1 MTGSR
6 YRVMTPG
13 NMTCYSAEGA
23 SYSRTNQGGDP
34 FRLGGG
40 EQSCSTRCLSV
51 GPRGFRTDLRKLDP
65 VPAVHPAM
73 LRVISTLE
81 GAPNPTDLNT
91 DRQTYNRLH
100 DILQKDVSENKDIL
114 NNLNNKKDEDIGT
127 INHWNMRLS
136 VLVLVPISA
145 SAVALFFMHRKGA
158 SCG

>member
-1 MTGSR
+1 
-6 YRVMTPG
+6 
-13 NMTCYSAEGA
+13 
-23 SYSRTNQGGDP
+23 
-34 FRLGGG
+34 
-40 EQSCSTRCLSV
+40 
-51 GPRGFRTDLRKLDP
+51 
-65 VPAVHPAM
+65 M

-100 DILQKDVSENKDIL
+100 DILQKDVRENKDIL

-127 INHWNMRLS
+127 INHWNMGLS